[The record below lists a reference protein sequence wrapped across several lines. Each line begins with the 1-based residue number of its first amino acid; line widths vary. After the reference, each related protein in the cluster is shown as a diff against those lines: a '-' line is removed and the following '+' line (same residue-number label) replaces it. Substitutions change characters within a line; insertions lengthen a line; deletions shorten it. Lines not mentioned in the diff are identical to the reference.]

1 MKKLILILMI
11 IGGINWGLVGFFNY
25 NLVSSIFG
33 VKLEVISRII
43 YAVVGLA
50 ALYGISFYSK
60 TKQDTHKIRAAIK
73 NTVSGIMPETVFF
86 WFKIRLPQCSSQ
98 LPSAPD

>member
-11 IGGINWGLVGFFNY
+11 IGGINWGLVGFVNY

-50 ALYGISFYSK
+50 ALYGISFLFK
-60 TKQDTHKIRAAIK
+60 D
-73 NTVSGIMPETVFF
+73 ET
-86 WFKIRLPQCSSQ
+86 RH
-98 LPSAPD
+98 A

>member
-33 VKLEVISRII
+33 IKLEIVSRII

-50 ALYGISFYSK
+50 ALYGISFL
-60 TKQDTHKIRAAIK
+60 
-73 NTVSGIMPETVFF
+73 
-86 WFKIRLPQCSSQ
+86 FKDEARRV
-98 LPSAPD
+98 

>member
-33 VKLEVISRII
+33 IKLQVISRII

-50 ALYGISFYSK
+50 SLYGISFLFS
-60 TKQDTHKIRAAIK
+60 DERRRA
-73 NTVSGIMPETVFF
+73 
-86 WFKIRLPQCSSQ
+86 
-98 LPSAPD
+98 

>member
-1 MKKLILILMI
+1 MVKGVIILKQLILILMI

-33 VKLEVISRII
+33 NSLAIIARII

-50 ALYGISFYSK
+50 SLYGISFLFSNAES
-60 TKQDTHKIRAAIK
+60 TKKA
-73 NTVSGIMPETVFF
+73 
-86 WFKIRLPQCSSQ
+86 
-98 LPSAPD
+98 

>member
-1 MKKLILILMI
+1 MITLKKLILILMI

-50 ALYGISFYSK
+50 ALYGISFL
-60 TKQDTHKIRAAIK
+60 
-73 NTVSGIMPETVFF
+73 
-86 WFKIRLPQCSSQ
+86 FKDNL
-98 LPSAPD
+98 LF

>member
-1 MKKLILILMI
+1 MNYEKLAEILFPHITKTPDD
-11 IGGINWGLVGFFNY
+11 Y
-25 NLVSSIFG
+25 E
-33 VKLEVISRII
+33 KLYPKRPYTVF
-43 YAVVGLA
+43 L
-50 ALYGISFYSK
+50 FYSK

-86 WFKIRLPQCSSQ
+86 WFKIRLPQRSSQ